1 MGMSRYKAFWQ
12 GAALGVS
19 AAAGAITMEV
29 VWRNSDR
36 CLEAPVVERHLESLQ
51 KRWEEA
57 EQACPLVVP
66 SGPLEQPGIEPPA
79 EQEVVI
85 PHRKHL
91 VHSHAHT
98 VEISPNGAPILE

>member
-1 MGMSRYKAFWQ
+1 MGMSRFKVFLQ
-12 GAALGVS
+12 GMALGAS
-19 AAAGAITMEV
+19 AVAGAVTMEV
-29 VWRNSDR
+29 VWRVSDR

-51 KRWEEA
+51 KQWEEQ
-57 EQACPLVVP
+57 EQACPLVIPGGSLV
-66 SGPLEQPGIEPPA
+66 QPGIEPPVDV
-79 EQEVVI
+79 ELI